1 MKWMLFVV
9 IPVVVSLY
17 ALYPPVAVPISVE
30 RVEKRTARTPEE
42 AQRHHVSVGDQYV
55 VSTDL
60 TWKRFLP
67 LALGRRDV
75 VSRLVERRDDGTII
89 EDKTT
94 YVQGR
99 IRLGLDLAG
108 GTELVYKLKAQQE
121 GEKFGGKLADSI
133 DVLKRRIDPS
143 NVKEYRIQ
151 PVESDRIL
159 IQVPHATVVEVEQL
173 KSRLEKMGKLEFK
186 LGVPRGGDDP
196 KFRRYYDDAAH
207 GKVPEGY
214 VKMYEDADPSKDFY
228 LVRKGEA
235 EVTGEDLD
243 PGSLT
248 EISDRYLRPA
258 VGFQF
263 NAIGSAKFGRVTEMN
278 RGWCLAII
286 LDGILKSA
294 PVIQEKIAGRGEITG
309 TFTHQSVTDL
319 INVLR
324 AGSLPMSIEL
334 AQENTVGP
342 QLGRDS
348 IQRSMVA
355 LAFAAGLVFLFMA
368 IYYMWCGLVAD
379 GALAMNLLLLLGA
392 LCVLGAALSLP
403 GMAGIALTIGMA
415 VDANILI
422 YERIREE
429 SEAGKGVRLALRTGH
444 DRAFTVIFDAQ
455 VTTILTAAILYLV
468 GTGPVRG
475 FAVTLALGLLLSLF
489 TAVVVTRL
497 ALETMVENNVLR
509 EFKML
514 RLLTRQKIGF
524 ARVRKYCYIGT
535 GSLALIGIIV
545 FFARGHALFD
555 IDFTGG
561 SLVQLSLAKPTAV
574 SEVRDRLAKGG
585 VPDAEVQGLRTATA
599 TAEGL
604 TDFGVRIRGTG
615 VDTAGVKATVEQ
627 KLTEAGLF
635 QKGDILKATSD
646 GRSLDLDLQNA
657 VTEMKVRDAL
667 ASDGDVYNLPG
678 LDSVVPPET
687 HRARTFL
694 VHLRDVPFA
703 AEKRSA
709 LGKAVSALVW
719 AGLQKTNYS
728 ITKCDL
734 KETAANAPA
743 ELELSLDK
751 PIEGQLLALEFDK
764 RQFPDIQVTPSG
776 TAGTDFTLKAD
787 RKVLDQFKTE
797 LPAGS
802 ELQGVPVAK
811 IEGLTVTGTL
821 TEQSTVQDI
830 QTLLEQ
836 RDLVGA
842 AVIPTET
849 ESKEFRLNLSYE
861 PIREKMDTIF
871 GDLARRAGQVTFEE
885 PAKAV
890 DPATG
895 AADAAAA
902 PAAPAAGRVQVDMK
916 LKQPMSFTEVKH
928 FIETARIDPQAGK
941 VIVGETDYAPEML
954 VSDLKLSLP
963 KDGAAEIQKQ
973 IADAFS
979 QARPVQKITH
989 IGPTVAEELKLRA
1002 LVAVL
1007 LGCVMIVAYL
1017 GLRFHALR
1025 FGVGA
1030 VVALVHDILIT
1041 AGCIALA
1048 DWAGVFGNLKIG
1060 LPSLAAFLTI
1070 LGYSVNDTIVVF
1082 DRIRENMALQGKKVL
1097 TSDIL
1102 DASVNQTLSRTI
1114 LTSLTVLFTV
1124 VVIYLAGGSSLQG
1137 FALTLIIGVITGTY
1151 SSIYIASPV
1160 VLDWDSL
1167 VKGTKTF
1174 FKILF
1179 YPVTLPFRL
1188 PGMLTGKKR

>member
-1 MKWMLFVV
+1 MKWILIVV
-9 IPVVVSLY
+9 IPVIVALY
-17 ALYPPVAVPISVE
+17 ALYPPVAIPVSIE

-42 AQRHHVSVGDQYV
+42 AQRHRVQPGEQYV
-55 VSTDL
+55 VSREV

-75 VSRLVERRDDGTII
+75 VSRLVERRDDGTVI

-99 IRLGLDLAG
+99 IKLGLDLAG
-108 GTELVYKLKAQQE
+108 GTELLYRLKPQQE
-121 GEKFGGKLADSI
+121 GEKFAGKVADSI
-133 DVLKRRIDPS
+133 DVLKRRIDPT

-151 PVESDRIL
+151 AVESDRIL
-159 IQVPHATVVEVEQL
+159 IQVPHATVTEVEQL

-186 LGVPRGGDDP
+186 LAVPRGGDDP
-196 KFRRYYDDAAH
+196 KFRRYYDDAAQ

-214 VKMYEDADPSKDFY
+214 VRMYRDGDPSKEFY

-235 EVTGEDLD
+235 EVTGEYLD
-243 PGSLT
+243 PGKLRA
-248 EISDRYLRPA
+248 ISDRYLRPA
-258 VGFQF
+258 VGFEF
-263 NAIGSAKFGRVTEMN
+263 NASGAGRFARITEMN

-286 LDGILKSA
+286 LDGVLKSA
-294 PVIQEKIAGRGEITG
+294 PVIQDRIAGSGEITG
-309 TFTHQSVTDL
+309 DFTQQQVSDL

-334 AQENTVGP
+334 AQESTVGP

-355 LAFAAGLVFLFMA
+355 LAFAAGLVFVFMA
-368 IYYMWCGLVAD
+368 VYYMRCGLVAD

-392 LCVLGAALSLP
+392 LCVLGAALTLP

-429 SEAGKGVRLALRTGH
+429 SAAGKGVRLALRNGH

-455 VTTILTAAILYLV
+455 VTTILTAVILYLV

-497 ALETMVENNVLR
+497 ALETMVEKDLLS

-514 RLLTRQKIGF
+514 RLLTQQKIGF
-524 ARVRKYCYIGT
+524 AAVRRYCYIGT
-535 GSLALIGIIV
+535 GSLALIGMVV

-561 SLVQLSLAKPTAV
+561 SLVQLSLAKPASV
-574 SEVRDRLAKGG
+574 SEVRERLAKGG
-585 VPDAEVQGLRTATA
+585 FPDAEVQGLRTATA

-604 TDFGVRIRGTG
+604 TDFGIRIRGTG
-615 VDTAGVKATVEQ
+615 VDTAGVKAAAEQ
-627 KLTEAGLF
+627 KLTAAGLF
-635 QKGDILKATSD
+635 QKGDGLKATSD
-646 GRSLDLDLQNA
+646 GRSLDLDMRA
-657 VTEMKVRDAL
+657 PVTEMKVREAL
-667 ASDGDVYNLPG
+667 AAGGDVYNLPG
-678 LDSVVPPET
+678 LESVVPPET
-687 HRARTFL
+687 LRARNVL
-694 VHLRDVPFA
+694 VHVGNIPSP
-703 AEKRSA
+703 AETRAA
-709 LGKAVSALVW
+709 LGKVVSALVW
-719 AGLQKTNYS
+719 AGLERTNYAIS
-728 ITKCDL
+728 KCDL
-734 KETAANAPA
+734 KESAANAPA

-751 PIEGQLLALEFDK
+751 PIGADLLTLELDK
-764 RQFPDIQVTPSG
+764 REFADMQVTASG
-776 TAGTDFTLKAD
+776 AAGTDFTLKGD
-787 RKVLDQFKTE
+787 RKVLEKLRTE

-811 IEGLTVTGTL
+811 IEGLTVSGSL
-821 TEQSTVQDI
+821 TEGFAVQDI

-836 RDLVGA
+836 RDLRGA
-842 AVIPTET
+842 AVIPTDT
-849 ESKEFRLNLSYE
+849 TSNEFRLNLSYE
-861 PIREKMDTIF
+861 PIREKMDAIF
-871 GDLARRAGQVTFEE
+871 ADVAQRTGQVTFQEL
-885 PAKAV
+885 AKAA
-890 DPATG
+890 DPP
-895 AADAAAA
+895 AAA
-902 PAAPAAGRVQVDMK
+902 PAPGASRADATGRVEVDMK
-916 LKQPMSFTEVKH
+916 LKQPMSFSDLQH
-928 FIETARIDPQAGK
+928 FITTANIDPQAGK
-941 VIVGETDYAPEML
+941 IIVGESDYSPDML
-954 VSDLKLSLP
+954 VSDLRLSLP
-963 KDGAAEIQKQ
+963 KDKAPEIEKQ
-973 IADAFS
+973 ITDAFS

-989 IGPTVAEELKLRA
+989 IGPTVAEELKGRA
-1002 LVAVL
+1002 LLAVL

-1030 VVALVHDILIT
+1030 VVALIHDILIT
-1041 AGCIALA
+1041 AGFIALA
-1048 DWAGVFGNLKIG
+1048 DWAGLFGNLKIG

-1097 TSDIL
+1097 TADML

-1124 VVIYLAGGSSLQG
+1124 VVIYLRGGSSLQG
-1137 FALTLIIGVITGTY
+1137 FALALIIGVITGTY
-1151 SSIYIASPV
+1151 SSIYIASSI
-1160 VLDWDSL
+1160 VLDWDSV
-1167 VKGTKTF
+1167 VKGTKIF

-1179 YPVTLPFRL
+1179 FPVTFPFRL
-1188 PGMLTGKKR
+1188 PGMLMGKKR